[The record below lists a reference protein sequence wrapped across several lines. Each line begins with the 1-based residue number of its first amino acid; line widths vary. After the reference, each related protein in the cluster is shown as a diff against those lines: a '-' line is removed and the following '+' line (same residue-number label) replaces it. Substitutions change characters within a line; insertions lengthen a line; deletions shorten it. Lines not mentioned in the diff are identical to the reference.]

1 MNIVFSLLLQVFLIF
16 LNAVFAC
23 AEIAVISTN
32 DAKVDKMVSEG
43 NKKAS
48 KLSRLKEDPAKFL
61 ATIQIAITL
70 SGFLGSAFAA
80 DNFAGYLVDLMV
92 KIGVANDES
101 RAVFNSISVIV
112 ITLILSFFTLVF
124 GELVPKRLA
133 MKKTESM
140 ALGMSGM
147 LYTISKLF
155 TPVVW
160 LLTVSTNGVLRLFG
174 VNPNEEDEE
183 VSEEDIRLMVDASS
197 EKGVIAATE
206 KEMIQNVFEFDD
218 LSVDQF
224 ATHRTEI
231 DFLHLE
237 DSDSVW
243 EETVIESSHSA
254 FPVCGET
261 VDDIVG
267 VIFARE
273 YFRAKDKSRDNLMK
287 NVIKPAYFVPGNLKA
302 DVLFKQMKQT
312 GKHFAVVLDE
322 YGGVMGIVTMN
333 DILEQIV
340 GDFNETPEEKSESVP
355 NIVHNPDGTWSI
367 SGLASLDEV
376 NEALSISLSSE
387 DCETFGGLVFGEYGS
402 LPEDG
407 SKFEIDIDNI
417 HVSVIEIKEHR
428 IEMTVVSVKE
438 NEDADKKTK

>member
-1 MNIVFSLLLQVFLIF
+1 MSIIFPLLLQVVLIF
-16 LNAVFAC
+16 FNAVFAC

-32 DAKVDKMVSEG
+32 DAKIAKLAADG
-43 NKKAS
+43 NKKAT
-48 KLSRLKEDPAKFL
+48 KLSRLKENSSKFL

-80 DNFAGYLVDLMV
+80 DNFAGYLVDFMV
-92 KIGVANDES
+92 KIGVANDGNK
-101 RAVFNSISVIV
+101 AIFNSISVIL
-112 ITLILSFFTLVF
+112 ITLILSYFTLIF

-133 MKKTESM
+133 MKKSENM
-140 ALGMSGM
+140 ALGMAGM
-147 LYTISKLF
+147 LYGIAKIF
-155 TPVVW
+155 TPIVW
-160 LLTVSTNGVLRLFG
+160 LLTVSTNGVLKLIG
-174 VNPNEEDEE
+174 IDPNEDDED

-197 EKGVIAATE
+197 EKGGIDIEE

-224 ATHRTEI
+224 ATHRTDI
-231 DFLHLE
+231 ALLYIE
-237 DSDSVW
+237 DSDEEW
-243 EETVIESSHSA
+243 EKTILETAHSA

-267 VIFARE
+267 VLFTRD
-273 YFRAKDKSRDNLMK
+273 YFRAKDKSKKNLLE

-312 GKHFAVVLDE
+312 ANRFAVVLDE

-340 GDFNETPEEKSESVP
+340 GDFTEASEGRVEVEP
-355 NIVHNPDGTWSI
+355 NISRNEDGSWNI
-367 SGLASLDEV
+367 SGLATIDEV
-376 NEALSISLSSE
+376 NEELSVSLSDE

-407 SKFEIDIDNI
+407 SSFEIDIENL
-417 HVSVIEIKEHR
+417 HVVVVEIKEHR
-428 IEMTVVSVKE
+428 IEKTIVTVKCAEQVE
-438 NEDADKKTK
+438 E